1 MDLRESEPSVLTSQ
15 CPGIHPNTSIGL
27 IIPIFQATMA
37 GLVNLL
43 SYYGLVIPT
52 AANLYESNSQT
63 AP

>member
-1 MDLRESEPSVLTSQ
+1 MPGHPSKYFYWADNPYLTSYY
-15 CPGIHPNTSIGL
+15 GW
-27 IIPIFQATMA
+27 A